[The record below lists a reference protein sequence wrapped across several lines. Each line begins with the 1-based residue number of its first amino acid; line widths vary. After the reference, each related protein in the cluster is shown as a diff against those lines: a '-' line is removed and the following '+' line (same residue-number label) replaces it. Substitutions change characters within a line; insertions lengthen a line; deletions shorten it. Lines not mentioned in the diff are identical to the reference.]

1 MEEYRECLVCS
12 TPITSYHLG
21 MDICRA
27 CASFFKRAKMS
38 GLDYPCRQGNQKCT
52 VIKESKFMCRRCRF
66 DKCLSVGI
74 IYNGPM
80 RLRAKPVTPLMEIIE
95 TEFNT
100 LVDRRRAKE
109 LEYLGKCP
117 SSGMIPHPKEKIYFV
132 SGKSS
137 IEIYT
142 IALTESWTFFE
153 NAFVAL
159 KKLPQH
165 EKETIFKDYVPKL
178 CLILSYYLT
187 RKLWGDAR
195 KKLMCSVTTCF
206 DTEVPFDFYYPQDN
220 GNKDFF
226 KSSIDSYSDDHA
238 NVFVPQFDRAK
249 LHEKEFYA
257 LVALALTEH
266 DLQISEEAYQ
276 LLDSIRYEIY
286 ENLQTYYQNELG
298 LVDFSVRLGNLM
310 SLNHIVQEC
319 MSLYKT
325 FFRFFATFFD
335 MYMTD
340 KLLERMSL

>member
-1 MEEYRECLVCS
+1 MKCNIHV
-12 TPITSYHLG
+12 
-21 MDICRA
+21 DRA
-27 CASFFKRAKMS
+27 QENAMCQEKIYAVDAYTRAEINLIDVAETLTFFENSFPSLRNIPKSEK
-38 GLDYPCRQGNQKCT
+38 
-52 VIKESKFMCRRCRF
+52 SKFMCRRCRF

-95 TEFNT
+95 TEFN
-100 LVDRRRAKE
+100 
-109 LEYLGKCP
+109 
-117 SSGMIPHPKEKIYFV
+117 
-132 SGKSS
+132 
-137 IEIYT
+137 
-142 IALTESWTFFE
+142 
-153 NAFVAL
+153 
-159 KKLPQH
+159 
-165 EKETIFKDYVPKL
+165 
-178 CLILSYYLT
+178 
-187 RKLWGDAR
+187 
-195 KKLMCSVTTCF
+195 
-206 DTEVPFDFYYPQDN
+206 
-220 GNKDFF
+220 
-226 KSSIDSYSDDHA
+226 SIDSYSDDHA

-298 LVDFSVRLGNLM
+298 LVDFS
-310 SLNHIVQEC
+310 EC